1 MLLRKMSKMILDTE
15 KDIVPN
21 WFQKEDL
28 EDLTNLEISDKEFLE
43 FKEFVEDSNLADS
56 ISEDIRQLWL
66 DFKRKGD

>member
-1 MLLRKMSKMILDTE
+1 MILDTE

>member
-1 MLLRKMSKMILDTE
+1 MSKMILDTE